1 MTCGFFANEEM
12 GTTMKKSRS
21 WRVMIDDED
30 DMDFDIF
37 LKSFGLS
44 LQVLTC
50 KCVIF
55 IGFCDLGRGNSFS
68 EFV

>member
-1 MTCGFFANEEM
+1 M

-30 DMDFDIF
+30 DMDFDFF

-44 LQVLTC
+44 LQ
-50 KCVIF
+50 F
-55 IGFCDLGRGNSFS
+55 
-68 EFV
+68 

>member
-1 MTCGFFANEEM
+1 M

-30 DMDFDIF
+30 DMDFDF
-37 LKSFGLS
+37 FFFKSFGLS
-44 LQVLTC
+44 LHVLTC

-55 IGFCDLGRGNSFS
+55 IGFSDLGRGNSFS